1 MSIKIVS
8 AVFEHYPEGG
18 GEMLLALAMA
28 DHAHDD
34 GSSITASVDH
44 YADKTRQSPR
54 TVQYQLRKMQR
65 VRWLIK
71 VSSGRGGRPRSDGF
85 VRNQTSHYRINPRW
99 LAAATVADSRAR
111 VPFDVCSEAEEGQ
124 EKWVQKLHP
133 FVDNST
139 EMGATHDRN
148 GCNPRQELVQ
158 QLLHP
163 NRQDN
168 HQENQTSAR
177 EPSVVDNFASDQPG
191 QSDSDRLA
199 RCRELFEVF
208 WQAYPRHE
216 ARDDA
221 WRAFSR
227 LNPDLQLMDWICKA
241 IVVQRATDGWQRDGG
256 KWIPFA
262 GNWLKGRRWR
272 DSPGAGVDQGGQQ
285 PQTRPEKPAGADPVA
300 ARATEAGKAHLAEI
314 KKSLSLGDKQ

>member
-208 WQAYPRHE
+208 WQAYPRRE

-241 IVVQRATDGWQRDGG
+241 IVAQRASDGWQRDGG
-256 KWIPFA
+256 RWIPFA

-272 DSPGAGVDQGGQQ
+272 DSPGAGVDQGGHRAQSQ
-285 PQTRPEKPAGADPVA
+285 AAAVPAPVQLA
-300 ARATEAGKAHLAEI
+300 A
-314 KKSLSLGDKQ
+314 GDKASGLACIAELKKIIPGA